1 MVLKKSMLFIA
12 IVTIVTSALFYSCSK
27 SSSGS
32 DTDPEN
38 SFDKKAMLTYYA
50 DNMIIP
56 GYKQLQTA
64 FAALK
69 VASDAFLATPSD
81 ATQLAVKTAYRAA
94 HLQYERVALY
104 QFGPAGIALLDNY
117 LNFSGGL
124 DYNFN
129 TNGELTGFSIDS
141 VTIENNIASGA
152 YNLTTFSRSS
162 CYAQGFP
169 ALNYLFFG
177 PNALAKFNTNKSN
190 RVKYVND
197 VMARAKTLVDKVVTD
212 WDAFR
217 PDFIANTQTNVG
229 SPIGNLVNQFAYQ
242 MDMLKGPRIGW
253 PLGKQSN
260 GIIFATKCEAYFAGI
275 SVVLAAENLAA
286 LKSAYTAAGSGKGL
300 SDYLI
305 ALKKTT
311 LNNDVLA
318 QFDIALT
325 KLRLIP
331 DPLSTS
337 LTTQP
342 AVVDAAYK
350 EIQKLLTLLKTDVAS
365 ATAVQITFMDNDGD

>member
-1 MVLKKSMLFIA
+1 MVLKKSMLLVVA
-12 IVTIVTSALFYSCSK
+12 ITLVASAIFYSCSK

-32 DTDPEN
+32 DTDPGN
-38 SFDKKAMLTYYA
+38 SFDKKGMLTYYA
-50 DNMIIP
+50 DNLIIP
-56 GYKQLQTA
+56 GYKQLQTS
-64 FAALK
+64 FASFK
-69 VASDAFLATPSD
+69 VAVDAFLAAPSG
-81 ATQLAVKTAYRAA
+81 ATQLAVKTAYREA

-104 QFGPAGIALLDNY
+104 QFGPAGIALLDNF

-141 VTIENNIASGA
+141 VTIESNIANGG
-152 YNLTTFSRSS
+152 YNLATFSRSS

-169 ALNYLFFG
+169 ALNYLLFG
-177 PNALAKFNTNKSN
+177 TNAITKFNTNTAN

-197 VMARAKTLVDKVVTD
+197 LMARAKTLIDKVVTD

-217 PDFIANTQTNVG
+217 PDFIANTQSNVG

-242 MDMLKGPRIGW
+242 MDMIKGPRIGW
-253 PLGKQSN
+253 PFGKQSN
-260 GIIFATKCEAYFAGI
+260 GIVFATKTEAYFAGI
-275 SVVLAAENLAA
+275 SVELAVENLTA
-286 LKSAYTAAGSGKGL
+286 LKNAYTAGGSGKGL

-318 QFDIALT
+318 QFDVALT
-325 KLRLIP
+325 KLKLIP

-350 EIQKLLTLLKTDVAS
+350 ELQKLLTLLKTDVAS